1 MWNFALPI
9 LIVIGIICFVVFVV
23 WPKVKNSKWGDD
35 KFDEMASPGRDIKTT
50 SIFIDD
56 IKTAKDGLTEKSKEV
71 AKTITDA
78 AAESDI
84 IDKALGKKDK
94 E

>member
-1 MWNFALPI
+1 MWNFAFPI
-9 LIVIGIICFVVFVV
+9 LVVIGIICFVVFVV
-23 WPKVKNSKWGDD
+23 WPKVKNSKWGEK
-35 KFDEMASPGRDIKTT
+35 KFDEMVSPGRVQNTT
-50 SIFIDD
+50 SDLIDG
-56 IKTAKDGLTEKSKEV
+56 IKDAKDGLKQKSVE
-71 AKTITDA
+71 AMQTIKDA